1 MQNLQY
7 DVKVEEEDDRVM
19 AAGLFLILNLQK
31 LPIDL
36 VVAIIPSSGELDCLR
51 SEKRCK
57 LKLQYFPYEPV
68 LAQYT
73 LRLRNICVVYQDH
86 QDRRVGNDLVN
97 NFYNQ
102 MVAGGCVCGSM
113 QFARACQLNTHLL
126 C

>member
-1 MQNLQY
+1 MNQFWPNTSWGWETY
-7 DVKVEEEDDRVM
+7 V
-19 AAGLFLILNLQK
+19 
-31 LPIDL
+31 
-36 VVAIIPSSGELDCLR
+36 
-51 SEKRCK
+51 
-57 LKLQYFPYEPV
+57 
-68 LAQYT
+68 
-73 LRLRNICVVYQDH
+73 CVVYQDH

>member
-1 MQNLQY
+1 MNQFWPNTRWGWETY
-7 DVKVEEEDDRVM
+7 V
-19 AAGLFLILNLQK
+19 
-31 LPIDL
+31 
-36 VVAIIPSSGELDCLR
+36 
-51 SEKRCK
+51 
-57 LKLQYFPYEPV
+57 
-68 LAQYT
+68 
-73 LRLRNICVVYQDH
+73 CVVYQDH

>member
-1 MQNLQY
+1 M
-7 DVKVEEEDDRVM
+7 
-19 AAGLFLILNLQK
+19 
-31 LPIDL
+31 
-36 VVAIIPSSGELDCLR
+36 
-51 SEKRCK
+51 
-57 LKLQYFPYEPV
+57 
-68 LAQYT
+68 
-73 LRLRNICVVYQDH
+73 VYQDH